1 MQDFGQPTDPPV
13 PPSLQLP
20 FVSSHLTGLLRLCHC
35 YARLMSTL
43 GPIQS
48 NDLDYRDAKM
58 LTLDSVAEISGI
70 QYSPLYKVDKI
81 LHRKG
86 TQSVGPHGDVDTQ

>member
-20 FVSSHLTGLLRLCHC
+20 FVLSHLTGLLRLCHC

>member
-1 MQDFGQPTDPPV
+1 
-13 PPSLQLP
+13 
-20 FVSSHLTGLLRLCHC
+20 
-35 YARLMSTL
+35 MSTL

-70 QYSPLYKVDKI
+70 QCSPLYKVDKI

-86 TQSVGPHGDVDTQ
+86 T